1 MLARV
6 AMGTGQLHGKVLSN
20 VIYCYGK
27 GSQQLKKMHFH
38 SSLDIS
44 KKAKLQENLSITPL

>member
-1 MLARV
+1 MFMLARV

-27 GSQQLKKMHFH
+27 GSEQLKNAF
-38 SSLDIS
+38 SFIS
-44 KKAKLQENLSITPL
+44 GH